1 MMLKSL
7 IACCLYFSLVLSH
20 PWDPVART
28 DKVWVDLH
36 KKFLETTKNHGKDIN
51 IVFYGA
57 SIMQFW
63 RSTGKKVWDQYYG
76 NLHAVDY
83 GISGDRTENLV
94 YRIGSGEV
102 ANLHPKVVVVI
113 AGSNNLGSDKVEDIA
128 KGVKTIIDLL
138 RLKLPNVKIL
148 NLAALPR
155 TDRNG
160 EIKQFND
167 LISKFNYTNSYK
179 FLNMN
184 SHFENAKGV
193 HKDLYV
199 SDERHLSEK
208 GYKVWAEVMDPVLK
222 QLLK

>member
-1 MMLKSL
+1 MLKSL
-7 IACCLYFSLVLSH
+7 IACCLYFTLVLSH
-20 PWDPVART
+20 PWDPVGKS
-28 DKVWVDLH
+28 DNWWVDLH
-36 KKFLETTKNHGKDIN
+36 KKFLESTKNHGKDIN

-63 RSTGKKVWDQYYG
+63 GSTGKKVWDQHYA

-138 RLKLPNVKIL
+138 HSKLPNAKIL
-148 NLAALPR
+148 HLAALPR
-155 TDRNG
+155 TDHNSG
-160 EIKQFND
+160 IHQLNN
-167 LISKFNYTNSYK
+167 LISKFNYGNWYK
-179 FLNMN
+179 FLDMI
-184 SHFENAKGV
+184 SHFEDAKGIR
-193 HKDLYV
+193 KDLYIA
-199 SDERHLSEK
+199 DQLHLNEK
-208 GYKVWAEVMDPVLK
+208 GYQVWAQVMDPVLK
-222 QLLK
+222 QLLN

>member
-1 MMLKSL
+1 M
-7 IACCLYFSLVLSH
+7 IVSH
-20 PWDPVART
+20 PWDPVAKS
-28 DKVWVDLH
+28 DSGWVNLH

-63 RSTGKKVWDQYYG
+63 RSTGKKIWDQYYG

-102 ANLHPKVVVVI
+102 ANLHPKVVIVI
-113 AGSNNLGSDKVEDIA
+113 AGSNNIGYDKIEDIT

-138 RLKLPNVKIL
+138 RSKLPNAKIL

-155 TDRNG
+155 TDRNS
-160 EIKQFND
+160 EVKKFND
-167 LISKFNYTNSYK
+167 LISKLDYGNSYK

-184 SHFENAKGV
+184 SHFEDAKGL

-222 QLLK
+222 QLFNQSHYYV